1 MIVPVAQAMYPVTV
15 VERGFYVVSGN
26 QGMDINHTFVVAGI
40 IRISPT
46 RLIIMIK
53 MNQEIKKLRMMGQGM
68 IIMVADA
75 ERLITL
81 KANKYQG

>member
-1 MIVPVAQAMYPVTV
+1 MIVPVAQAMYPTTM

-53 MNQEIKKLRMMGQGM
+53 RNQEIKKLR
-68 IIMVADA
+68 IMVADA
-75 ERLITL
+75 QRVIAL
-81 KANKYQG
+81 KANRVPAE